1 MHVMPAGPKMP
12 LQSDHRKGM
21 SWRVVPAPAAGQ
33 RRARGVDGLGAPVM
47 VMRAGLMEVYRVGN
61 AA

>member
-1 MHVMPAGPKMP
+1 MRLLYADPKMP
-12 LQSDHRKGM
+12 LQIFPRKSM
-21 SWRVVPAPAAGQ
+21 SSPVLPAPAAGQ
-33 RRARGVDGLGAPVM
+33 RRAHGVDGLGAPVM